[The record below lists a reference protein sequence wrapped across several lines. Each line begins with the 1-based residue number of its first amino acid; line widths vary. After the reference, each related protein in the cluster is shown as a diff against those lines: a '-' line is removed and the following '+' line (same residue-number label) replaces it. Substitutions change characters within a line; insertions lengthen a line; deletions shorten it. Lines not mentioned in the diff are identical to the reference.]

1 MIQFL
6 KNSWGLIFFML
17 AVFVGDRA
25 TSEQPNGYAH
35 SSANAI
41 DTAQIRALVND
52 LVFESL
58 VWAQIG
64 EVPMPNRPIVYVDYD
79 GNKRSFNALPD
90 LRRSF
95 KGAYAIIALDSIPS
109 HILDLPILVESD
121 EVNNVAVKHN

>member
-1 MIQFL
+1 MISFL

-25 TSEQPNGYAH
+25 TLEQPNSHAH

-79 GNKRSFNALPD
+79 GNRRSFNTLPD